1 MKTASRLGEDHTIVR
16 SHSREAFIWDMACA
30 ILMAGSRR
38 LGATS
43 PAPGRLLSLEEL
55 NVGDL
60 EIKRLPHERAWRA
73 QFAGPELLDTQLGW
87 SDLGF
92 MEPG

>member
-1 MKTASRLGEDHTIVR
+1 MGHGVCYIDGRLKTLGRNI
-16 SHSREAFIWDMACA
+16 SSSW
-30 ILMAGSRR
+30 
-38 LGATS
+38 
-43 PAPGRLLSLEEL
+43 RLLSLEEL

>member
-1 MKTASRLGEDHTIVR
+1 MIVQSRSWED
-16 SHSREAFIWDMACA
+16 FIWEMACA
-30 ILMAGSRR
+30 ILMACSRR

-55 NVGDL
+55 NVSDL
-60 EIKRLPHERAWRA
+60 EIKRLQDERTWCA

-92 MEPG
+92 MEPF